1 MPKIRKKAK
10 LKKIDGSY
18 PEKSGVLSKS
28 IKKIIQDED
37 LKIQIDIKSISQA
50 EFNPPKYDI
59 SDYEVINLI
68 E

>member
-28 IKKIIQDED
+28 IKKY
-37 LKIQIDIKSISQA
+37 
-50 EFNPPKYDI
+50 EFVRKY
-59 SDYEVINLI
+59 S
-68 E
+68 